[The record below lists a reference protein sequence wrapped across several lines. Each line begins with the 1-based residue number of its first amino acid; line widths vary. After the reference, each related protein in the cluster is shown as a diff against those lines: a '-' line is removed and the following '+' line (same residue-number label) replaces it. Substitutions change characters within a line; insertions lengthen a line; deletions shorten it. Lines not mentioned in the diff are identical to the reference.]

1 MSSIPSAEVAATEN
15 AGTGGRWNRTI
26 LACIA
31 DYLDAGSIVG
41 ASAALALWTKAFGL
55 SPTTLGVLAAL
66 GVNAGSYAVGSLV
79 GGRLG
84 DLLGRKRIYQWD
96 LLVYV
101 LGGLIL
107 VFAAQG
113 WMLFAGLIVMGL
125 AVGADVPTSW
135 ALVGEIAPAKARGRF
150 VGMTSVF
157 WNIGP
162 VVTLLLAFA
171 LSPLGVLGVRIVF
184 AHLVV
189 VAAATWLLRLR
200 MGESEMWINARAAS
214 SGAGALRELF
224 RQHSGR
230 LLFVFA
236 VHTLGSIA
244 AGTFGFFLPYILRTI
259 GAQSQAASV
268 GFNALSFVL
277 TGLGVGFIYLPLI
290 DRVNRRTFYGIAG
303 LFGIAAILMLI
314 LLPLSNPAVITAFII
329 INALAS
335 ACSQEQ
341 FYRLWCQELF
351 PTMSRATAQG
361 LIIFAQKLVLAV
373 WSVFVPVIVA
383 ASFHLFSWVLGAATA
398 ASVLIGLIWMPR
410 KPASLEAVA

>member
-1 MSSIPSAEVAATEN
+1 MMSGSTTVTPADR
-15 AGTGGRWNRTI
+15 GTHRSRWNRTV

-55 SPTTLGVLAAL
+55 SPTALGVLAAL
-66 GVNAGSYAVGSLV
+66 GVNAGSYAVGSLI

-101 LGGLIL
+101 AGGLIL

-135 ALVGEIAPAKARGRF
+135 ALIGEIAPARERGRF

-162 VVTLLLAFA
+162 VVTLVLAFA
-171 LSPLGVLGVRIVF
+171 LSPLGLLGARIVF

-189 VAAATWLLRLR
+189 VAVVTWLLRLR
-200 MGESEMWINARAAS
+200 LAESEMWVNARNSAAS
-214 SGAGALRELF
+214 SASSIRELF
-224 RQHSGR
+224 RRHGVR

-236 VHTLGSIA
+236 VHTFGSIA
-244 AGTFGFFLPYILRTI
+244 AGTFGFFLPYILKTI
-259 GAQSQAASV
+259 GTQSQAASV
-268 GFNALSFVL
+268 GFNALSYVL
-277 TGLGVGFIYLPLI
+277 TGLGVGFLYLPLV
-290 DRVNRRTFYGIAG
+290 DRVNRRLFYGAAG
-303 LFGIAAILMLI
+303 VLGIAAILMLI
-314 LLPLSNPAVITAFII
+314 FLPLSNPAVITLFIVV
-329 INALAS
+329 NSLAN

-351 PTMSRATAQG
+351 PTLSRATAQG
-361 LIIFAQKLVLAV
+361 IIIFAQKLVLAG

-383 ASFHLFSWVLGAATA
+383 ASFHAFSWILAAATA

-410 KPASLEAVA
+410 KPAALEEVA